1 MSKTPKTADG
11 SEPTS
16 GTITFIQSH
25 RPALE
30 DGVYEITVA
39 QSVRN
44 TNASARPDAR
54 FDETYTHTRRFQVTG
69 ARFSVDSSAIDSS
82 FPPTGSQGE
91 YATVLPHV
99 VFNRQSLPWQRSVGD
114 SAASSWLALLVF
126 DENDPLP
133 PVSEVMVGDLTLAP
147 FPHAQGAAPTASS
160 LPADAVSYPS
170 LTLEY
175 GQVPWDPCRV
185 IDVPVSLFSAVA
197 PGLVDMPWLA
207 HSRTVSSTT
216 PLRAAGLADGQTS
229 IETSIVVGNRL
240 PDPNSHVTVHLV
252 SLENMAALLPQGDDY
267 TPASIKLANGTPA
280 ATVRLVSLFSWSY
293 RSVDPQQSFTG
304 LLMNLD
310 AEDGLRV
317 FAIKNGADGS
327 TEAARAVANAL
338 NLGYTP
344 ANHLTRQG
352 SRTVSWYRGPF
363 VPFDVSGT
371 IIVPVPDGTT
381 DAPPIRTADE
391 VVRYNPDSGMMDV
404 SYAAA
409 WEIGRLLALQDK
421 GFSEALV
428 RWKGSNTRKVFE
440 AFERQVLNEAIGETL
455 ALTRARSVRAD
466 GNELHHA
473 AAEFIRSRLKRH
485 LAPALFAGPAGD
497 GNGPPRRED

>member
-39 QSVRN
+39 QHVRN
-44 TNASARPDAR
+44 TDANARPDAR
-54 FDETYTHTRRFQVTG
+54 FDETYVHTRRFQVAG
-69 ARFSVDSSAIDSS
+69 ARFSVDSTAIDSS

-114 SAASSWLALLVF
+114 SADSSWLALLVF
-126 DENDPLP
+126 DENDPP
-133 PVSEVMVGDLTLAP
+133 PTVSQVMVGDLTPSP
-147 FPHAQGAAPTASS
+147 FPHAQGATPTASS
-160 LPADAVSYPS
+160 LPADAVSYPG

-175 GQVPWDPCRV
+175 GQFPWDPCRV
-185 IDVPVSLFSAVA
+185 IDVPVSLFNAVA
-197 PGLVDMPWLA
+197 PGLVDMPWLT
-207 HSRTVSSTT
+207 HSRTVSSAS
-216 PLRAAGLADGQTS
+216 PLRAAGLAEGQTS
-229 IETSIVVGNRL
+229 IETSVVVGNRL
-240 PDPNSHVTVHLV
+240 PDPNSRVTVHLV
-252 SLENMAALLPQGDDY
+252 SLENMAGFLPQGDDY
-267 TPASIKLANGTPA
+267 TPASITLPNGTPA

-293 RSVDPQQSFTG
+293 RSVDPQQTFTG
-304 LLMNLD
+304 LLKNLD

-317 FAIKNGADGS
+317 FAIKNGAEGS
-327 TEAARAVANAL
+327 TEADQAVANAL
-338 NLGYTP
+338 DLGYTP
-344 ANHLTRQG
+344 ANHHTRQG

-363 VPFDVSGT
+363 VPFEVSGT
-371 IIVPVPDGTT
+371 ISVPVPDGTT
-381 DAPPIRTADE
+381 DTPPIRSADE

-409 WEIGRLLALQDK
+409 WQIGRLLALQDK

-428 RWKGSNTRKVFE
+428 RWKGSNTRKAFE
-440 AFERQVLNEAIGETL
+440 AYERQILDEAFGETL
-455 ALTRARSVRAD
+455 ALAQVRGLRAD

-473 AAEFIRSRLKRH
+473 AAGFIRDRLKRH
-485 LAPALFAGPAGD
+485 LAPALAAGED
-497 GNGPPRRED
+497 GGTAERED